1 LGISGFP
8 GLIFRLRKL
17 IILYNKFRKAAERI
31 PRKTGQFRRVASVR
45 LFCDASLDDD
55 YVKGQFRKDQ
65 FATGEAMVEF
75 PTAWIRKLSLNREIV
90 FRVSS

>member
-1 LGISGFP
+1 MS
-8 GLIFRLRKL
+8 R
-17 IILYNKFRKAAERI
+17 E
-31 PRKTGQFRRVASVR
+31 SVR

-90 FRVSS
+90 FRAVILRL